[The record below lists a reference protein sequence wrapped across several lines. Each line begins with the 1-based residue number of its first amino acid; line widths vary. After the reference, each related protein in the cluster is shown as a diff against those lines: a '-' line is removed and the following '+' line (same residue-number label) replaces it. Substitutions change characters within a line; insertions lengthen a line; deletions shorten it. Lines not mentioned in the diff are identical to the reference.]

1 MCSKLAVS
9 IHDRYLWP
17 RGPVVSLLLELRG
30 SFFFSVLSRR
40 VLESV
45 NVLLRVITRNHNAL
59 QLQWLGRKSLDQKR
73 QKSIDSYDSLTEGL
87 SPAHKY

>member
-1 MCSKLAVS
+1 MS

-17 RGPVVSLLLELRG
+17 RCPVVSLLLELRG
-30 SFFFSVLSRR
+30 SFSFPVLFRG
-40 VLESV
+40 VIESV

-59 QLQWLGRKSLDQKR
+59 QLQWLGRKWLDQKR